1 MSTVITPIEDQ
12 GPMPALGL
20 QDINSLRQGLE
31 EAVALTLRGEATGI
45 VILAVRKP
53 DAQGKGGAKAWHAG
67 PQGGIAAGKCQFVL
81 LGVIQGPDEP
91 LGTFTNPG
99 PDYPEPPE
107 AA

>member
-53 DAQGKGGAKAWHAG
+53 
-67 PQGGIAAGKCQFVL
+67 AAGKCQFVL